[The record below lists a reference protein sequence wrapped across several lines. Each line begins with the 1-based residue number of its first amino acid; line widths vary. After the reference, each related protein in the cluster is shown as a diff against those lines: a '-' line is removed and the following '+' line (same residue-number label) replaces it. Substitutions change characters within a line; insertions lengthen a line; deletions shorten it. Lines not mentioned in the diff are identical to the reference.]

1 MDYTTS
7 HVFLVLTLGLFTV
20 VLFSLSLVD
29 RTVAGARWLAGSTL
43 IDLVKTVLQGM
54 DGRLPRFA
62 TVLIPNEL
70 NILAFFCMYM
80 GFRWFLRRKPLHW
93 GVAAAVGASMVV
105 YAGFF
110 LSAALFGLRTRWSF
124 TVMAVPV
131 LFLCGAVVKM
141 LVEQEE
147 LRFRVPASIAALL
160 LALQIVLVSYR
171 VGLSLTPVHWV
182 SARGTGWGDPY
193 WMYSQLGIMLVGYCL
208 LLVYVLFTAVEIYS
222 HVVQSAGLD
231 ALTGSMNR
239 RALLKHARLELER
252 SNRIGRPFSV
262 IAMDLDHF
270 KRVNDTYGHAGGD
283 AVLCA
288 FVALV
293 KGRLRSEDVV
303 ARVGGEEFMVMLPG
317 TDAMTAATVAEML
330 RLDVER
336 LRVEYEG
343 RSISTTVSAG
353 VTVMLG
359 PDDVWQ
365 AMAKRADWL
374 LYQAKSSGRN
384 CVKVDEQAL
393 LLKKASERFYGSR
406 ESASETASVV

>member
-29 RTVAGARWLAGSTL
+29 RTVVGARWLASSTL
-43 IDLVKTVLQGM
+43 IDLLKTVLQGM

-70 NILAFFCMYM
+70 NIVAFFCMYM
-80 GFRWFLRRKPLHW
+80 GFRWFVRRRPLHW
-93 GVAAAVGASMVV
+93 AVPAAVWASMVV
-105 YAGFF
+105 YAGLF
-110 LSAALFGLRTRWSF
+110 LSATLFGVRTRWSF
-124 TVMAVPV
+124 AVMAVPV
-131 LFLCGAVVKM
+131 LFLCGAAMKM
-141 LVEQEE
+141 LMEQEE
-147 LRFRVPASIAALL
+147 PRFRVPGTIAAVLL
-160 LALQIVLVSYR
+160 LVQIALLSYR
-171 VGLSLTPVHWV
+171 VRLSLTPVHWV
-182 SARGTGWGDPY
+182 SAHSSGWGDPR

-208 LLVYVLFTAVEIYS
+208 LLVYVLFTALEMYS
-222 HVVQSAGLD
+222 HLVRSAGLD

-252 SNRIGRPFSV
+252 SDRIGRPLSL

-283 AVLCA
+283 AMLCA
-288 FVALV
+288 FVSLV
-293 KGRLRSEDVV
+293 KERLRGDDVV
-303 ARVGGEEFMVMLPG
+303 ARTGGEEFMVMLPD
-317 TDAMTAATVAEML
+317 TDAVTAAAVAEML

-336 LRVEYEG
+336 LRVDYEG

-353 VTVMLG
+353 VTVKLG
-359 PDDVWQ
+359 PEDGWT
-365 AMAKRADWL
+365 AMTKRADRL

-384 CVKVDEQAL
+384 CVVVDAPTVMPRFIAARECADQ
-393 LLKKASERFYGSR
+393 KATV
-406 ESASETASVV
+406 A

>member
-29 RTVAGARWLAGSTL
+29 RTVGGARWLAGSTL

-70 NILAFFCMYM
+70 NIIAFFCMYV
-80 GFRWFLRRKPLHW
+80 GFRWFVRRRRLHW
-93 GVAAAVGASMVV
+93 AVPAAIGASMLV

-110 LSAALFGLRTRWSF
+110 LSATLFGLRTRWSF
-124 TVMAVPV
+124 AVMAVPV
-131 LFLCGAVVKM
+131 LALCGAVVKM
-141 LVEQEE
+141 LVEQQE
-147 LRFRVPASIAALL
+147 LRFRVPASMAAFL
-160 LALQIVLVSYR
+160 LALQIVLLSYR
-171 VGLSLTPVHWV
+171 VGLSLTTVHWM
-182 SARGTGWGDPY
+182 SARGSGWGDPY
-193 WMYSQLGIMLVGYCL
+193 WMYSQLSIMLVGYCL
-208 LLVYVLFTAVEIYS
+208 LLVYVLFTAVEMYS

-231 ALTGSMNR
+231 ALTGSINR
-239 RALLKHARLELER
+239 RALLKHARFELER
-252 SNRIGRPFSV
+252 SHRIGRPLSV

-283 AVLCA
+283 AMLCA
-288 FVALV
+288 FVSLV
-293 KGRLRSEDVV
+293 KGRLRGEDVV
-303 ARVGGEEFMVMLPG
+303 ARTGGEEFMVMLPG
-317 TDAMTAATVAEML
+317 TDAMTAAAVAEML

-343 RSISTTVSAG
+343 RSITTTVSAG
-353 VTVMLG
+353 VTVKLG
-359 PDDVWQ
+359 PDDGWV
-365 AMAKRADWL
+365 AMTKRADWL

-393 LLKKASERFYGSR
+393 RMKQPSGEFRESR
-406 ESASETASVV
+406 EGAASVA